1 MKYKLRAFILRLQE
15 WARIIVRSK
24 VFLYLAFVV
33 LLGIIISLFTV
44 KSEKSVE
51 EDFYMNDILEMRES
65 ERQIANLTNVSMS
78 EINRISKLL
87 TFFFN
92 DVIVNKKYELA
103 GMSEYF
109 ESINTYDMQIVD
121 VKKSADK
128 YTATVVIATP
138 DSTYDELVYTPYK
151 KYEMIIEST
160 EKGLKV
166 AYINMLQLE
175 D

>member
-1 MKYKLRAFILRLQE
+1 M
-15 WARIIVRSK
+15 
-24 VFLYLAFVV
+24 FVV

-121 VKKSADK
+121 VKKDAGK
-128 YTATVVIATP
+128 FIATVVIATP